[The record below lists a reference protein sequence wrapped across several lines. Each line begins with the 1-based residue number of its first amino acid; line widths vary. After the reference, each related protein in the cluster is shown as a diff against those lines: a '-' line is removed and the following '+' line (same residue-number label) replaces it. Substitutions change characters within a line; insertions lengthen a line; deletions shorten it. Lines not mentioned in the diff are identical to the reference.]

1 MNTGT
6 KIQMAIHRHYDNIKL
21 VLQLVIIGLIVVVM
35 INANVLTDRI
45 TSTNQESA
53 AEIAG
58 RIDRETQ
65 LQSEEIKRQT
75 DQLNQQF
82 QALCFIIV
90 QIAGEDALRQIDP
103 PLEEQC
109 KALVQE
115 LREETETQQTA
126 PQLPARPQSI
136 APIPVQPQQVPV
148 ERRSGNQVQPDPPM
162 TMPRDDPPA
171 EPSNDSWLLGGLNSL
186 LNGIGL

>member
-21 VLQLVIIGLIVVVM
+21 ILQFVIIGLIVAAM
-35 INANVLTDRI
+35 INANALTDRI
-45 TSTNQESA
+45 TSDNQDSA
-53 AEIAG
+53 AEIVE

-65 LQSEEIKRQT
+65 LQSEEIERQT
-75 DQLNQQF
+75 EQLNQQF

-90 QIAGEDALRQIDP
+90 QVAGEDALHQIDP

-109 KALVQE
+109 KELVQE
-115 LREETETQQTA
+115 LREDTETQQAA
-126 PQLPARPQSI
+126 PQSSVRPQPI
-136 APIPVQPQQVPV
+136 APIPSQPQQVPV
-148 ERRSGNQVQPDPPM
+148 ERRSGDQVQPDPPV
-162 TMPRDDPPA
+162 TTPRDDPPA